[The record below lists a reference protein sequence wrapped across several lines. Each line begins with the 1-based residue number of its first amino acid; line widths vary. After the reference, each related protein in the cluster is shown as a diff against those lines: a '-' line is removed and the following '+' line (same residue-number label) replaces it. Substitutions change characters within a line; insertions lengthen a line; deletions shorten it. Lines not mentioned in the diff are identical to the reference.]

1 MMQRQTARVVPW
13 PLGGA
18 MDLNLIMLV
27 LVGWGLV
34 LLVGL
39 AFMRISG
46 DQDRAARRAEK
57 RLIPHSDVTITQY
70 RNG

>member
-1 MMQRQTARVVPW
+1 ME
-13 PLGGA
+13 
-18 MDLNLIMLV
+18 LNLIMLV

-57 RLIPHSDVTITQY
+57 RLIPHSDVTITQHG
-70 RNG
+70 NG